1 MKKFF
6 SFCLCLV
13 VFVCVVS
20 ARDFDPSWV
29 AGMSDYIGAKVDD
42 IPYAFSATD
51 DGYAYTKT
59 SKVGGF
65 LGIGKRT
72 IVEAMIANQK
82 KVVEYALWYMD
93 SWLGRDE
100 VQELADIEKEFTTK
114 YGSPKNE
121 NGVYIWSWKKESGFL
136 GFGAK
141 EYEIRLCR
149 DPSDDSACVFIQKKQ
164 SGVERGWQQLLRTIG
179 VK

>member
-29 AGMSDYIGAKVDD
+29 ARTSDYIGVKVDD
-42 IPYAFSATD
+42 IPYDFSTKD
-51 DGYAYTKT
+51 DGYAYINQ
-59 SKVGGF
+59 SKAGGLF
-65 LGIGKRT
+65 GIGART
-72 IVEAMIANQK
+72 IVEAIYANQK
-82 KVVEYALWYMD
+82 KVVEYAFWYMD

-100 VQELADIEKEFTTK
+100 VKELADIEKEFTTK

-121 NGVYIWSWKKESGFL
+121 NGVYIWSWKKEDGFL
-136 GFGAK
+136 GIGVK
-141 EYEIRLCR
+141 EYEMRLYR
-149 DPSDDSACVFIQKKQ
+149 DSSKGSACVFIQKKQ
-164 SGVERGWQQLLRTIG
+164 SGFEERWKYLLTIIG